1 MIFTILYKDQT
12 TTSLSAA
19 TWSEATAYAEG
30 TGKQIVSITEPVN
43 PTLVLLSPAS
53 TNFYQLTLKNNT
65 TGTSTPYFVFAEDYA
80 SLENWISTQTN
91 FSVTMLMNSERNY
104 VSL

>member
-12 TTSLSAA
+12 TTSLSAS

-43 PTLVLLSPAS
+43 PTLVLLSPSS
-53 TNFYQLTLKNNT
+53 TNFYQLTLKNTT
-65 TGTSTPYFVFAEDYA
+65 TGASTPYFVFSEDYA
-80 SLENWISTQTN
+80 SLESWISTQTN
-91 FSVTMLMNSERNY
+91 SVVTTLLNSERNY